1 MGLNVFRK
9 FDEKNVITG
18 SIIIHFERKKDKFV
32 ITIYCLVKD
41 IDFEK
46 EKKVY
51 ISLYYKHILE
61 YDYKW
66 CEQTDWEL
74 PKEKKLLNQST
85 VDVYF
90 YF

>member
-46 EKKVY
+46 EKKVF
-51 ISLYYKHILE
+51 IN
-61 YDYKW
+61 
-66 CEQTDWEL
+66 T
-74 PKEKKLLNQST
+74 
-85 VDVYF
+85 
-90 YF
+90 